1 MVAKSSEA
9 AAPFWAFDSVWA
21 GVRPPWIFSDASEAP
36 HLHDRDNPVVG
47 VGVSSQ
53 TCACRCF
60 ILDLNV
66 RCEPGDRPRHLS
78 ELGPTPHSEE
88 VSLALLLGP

>member
-9 AAPFWAFDSVWA
+9 AAPFWAFDSSVWA
-21 GVRPPWIFSDASEAP
+21 GVRPPWVFSDASEAP
-36 HLHDRDNPVVG
+36 HLYDRDNPVVG

-53 TCACRCF
+53 TCAYRCF

-66 RCEPGDRPRHLS
+66 RCD
-78 ELGPTPHSEE
+78 LGR
-88 VSLALLLGP
+88 GPDT